1 MEVIDIVNKLI
12 GKTSPCGESNTD
24 AERLENLKNK
34 IDVTQE
40 LIDEIS
46 ELSKFKHSSAHSER
60 LIGETAYKF
69 LEKVCDIEIKSVSL
83 SKEIL
88 KKHNFKGRNDFVWN
102 HLGLGVEIREDSY
115 YMCMKD
121 ISGVTFRTMF
131 EIKTERDLIDCNRI
145 TQFYNPLGI

>member
-1 MEVIDIVNKLI
+1 M
-12 GKTSPCGESNTD
+12 
-24 AERLENLKNK
+24 
-34 IDVTQE
+34 
-40 LIDEIS
+40 
-46 ELSKFKHSSAHSER
+46 
-60 LIGETAYKF
+60 
-69 LEKVCDIEIKSVSL
+69 

-131 EIKTERDLIDCNRI
+131 EIKTERDLIDCNKI
-145 TQFYNPLGI
+145 TKFYNPLGI